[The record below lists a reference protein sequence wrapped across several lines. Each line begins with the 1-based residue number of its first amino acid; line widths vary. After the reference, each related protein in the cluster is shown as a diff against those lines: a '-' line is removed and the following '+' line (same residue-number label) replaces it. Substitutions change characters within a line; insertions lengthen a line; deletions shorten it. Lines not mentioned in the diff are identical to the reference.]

1 MFQKTSG
8 DQQGVSGGWAIA
20 HSVFVRI
27 EDAAGHRRCAALL
40 AQQILGSPWN
50 RAWPKTVSYLVRGVN
65 SYLKLDKKLLGLPT
79 NHCWKCTEKFWE
91 NIFNF
96 SSGSTR
102 VSTFR
107 TFNHTVC
114 QGKFWIKSKT
124 SDKWMMGPLHK
135 IFIMFFKTNRKIF
148 FWKKFGS
155 FDLFLLFSFQ
165 YITVQKLWHAHGQK
179 NITESFSFVSLK
191 NLIWKYGSIS

>member
-1 MFQKTSG
+1 M
-8 DQQGVSGGWAIA
+8 AIA

-135 IFIMFFKTNRKIF
+135 IFTMFFKTKKQKNNFLKKIRIIWPF
-148 FWKKFGS
+148 FTFQ
-155 FDLFLLFSFQ
+155 FS
-165 YITVQKLWHAHGQK
+165 IHNCTKK